1 LEAALSGPILAT
13 VAWRFFVLA
22 FLAIGGVNAAVP
34 EIHRQVV
41 EVERWMTNGEFAAL
55 FAIAN
60 AAPGP
65 NMLLVTLVGW
75 HVAGVAGALVATV
88 AMVGPTSVLVY
99 GAFQVWDRFRHAP
112 WRRPIQ
118 NGLSAVTV
126 GLIAASGF
134 LLSAAAHT
142 GPATLAITAA
152 TAVLSYATRVNPLWA
167 FSAAAGLGALG
178 FV

>member
-1 LEAALSGPILAT
+1 LEAQVNAALLGTL
-13 VAWRFFVLA
+13 AWRFFLLS
-22 FLAIGGVNAAVP
+22 FLAIGGVNATVP

-65 NMLLVTLVGW
+65 NLLIVTLIGW
-75 HVAGVAGALVATV
+75 HVAGVIGALVATT
-88 AMVGPTSVLVY
+88 ALAAPTSVLVY
-99 GAFQVWDRFRHAP
+99 GVFHLWNRFRHAP
-112 WRRPIQ
+112 WRRPVQ

-126 GLIAASGF
+126 GLIAASAF
-134 LLSAAAHT
+134 LLARAADT
-142 GPATLAITAA
+142 GWVALAITVA
-152 TAVLSYATRVNPLWA
+152 TACVSYLTRLNPLWFFA
-167 FSAAAGLGALG
+167 IAAATGAAG